1 MVGMNALPLI
11 LAATNDTPLMLKVV
25 YWLLVILWA
34 VGAISTATSATPNP
48 AVVRG
53 TNGVLIVL
61 FAILG
66 YVSFG
71 F

>member
-1 MVGMNALPLI
+1 MNLI
-11 LAATNDTPLMLKVV
+11 DLLSLLAAADTPLMLKVV

-34 VGAISTATSATPNP
+34 VGAISTAGPNPNP

-53 TNGVLIVL
+53 TSGVLIVL

-66 YVSFG
+66 YVTFG

>member
-1 MVGMNALPLI
+1 MNYELII
-11 LAATNDTPLMLKVV
+11 LAASDTPLMLKVI

-34 VGAISTATSATPNP
+34 IGSLGFAGNP

-53 TNGVLIVL
+53 TNGVLLVL

-66 YVSFG
+66 FVTFG

>member
-1 MVGMNALPLI
+1 MNPIDLFTI
-11 LAATNDTPLMLKVV
+11 LAATDTPLMLKVV

-34 VGAISTATSATPNP
+34 VGAISVSGNPTPNP
-48 AVVRG
+48 AIVRG
-53 TNGVLIVL
+53 TTGVLLVL

-66 YVSFG
+66 YVTFG

>member
-1 MVGMNALPLI
+1 MNLDSILI
-11 LAATNDTPLMLKVV
+11 LAASDTPLMLKVI

-34 VGAISTATSATPNP
+34 IGSIGFAGNP

-53 TNGVLIVL
+53 TNGVLLVL

-66 YVSFG
+66 FVTFG

>member
-1 MVGMNALPLI
+1 MNLSDTLL
-11 LAATNDTPLMLKVV
+11 LATSDTPLMLKVV

-34 VGAISTATSATPNP
+34 VGSIGFAGNP

-53 TNGVLIVL
+53 TNGVLLVL

-66 YVSFG
+66 FVTFG